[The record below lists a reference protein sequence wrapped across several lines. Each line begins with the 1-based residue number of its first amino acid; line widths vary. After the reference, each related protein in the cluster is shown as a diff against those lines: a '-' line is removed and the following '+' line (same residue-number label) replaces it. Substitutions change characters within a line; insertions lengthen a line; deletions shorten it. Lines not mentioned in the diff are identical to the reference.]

1 GLLNWFFIELILYR
15 GVSNITLRLKNKQ
28 NSPTA
33 PRLSYLVVAA
43 TILLLSPLI
52 MTAAASDNSG
62 EQIFERNL
70 NVGEGVEIQ
79 HSVTIEVVDTTEDI
93 VDSAEFSIS
102 SPQVFARTVKVF
114 MGDMPTRYETYS
126 GTCIYLEVVSVYGD
140 AVLLQVTGPKGWRA
154 TRYYEAE
161 AAKTESESATE
172 TVTVPELEIT
182 RTLDRNQVEPGGMV
196 EVTFKIKNTGNETAS
211 GIELDEPLL
220 RGAYQENCP
229 STLDDIAAGATER
242 VSYDLK
248 VVDTPPG
255 TYELGATLLN
265 YNSGTGA
272 AYSSESS
279 SNTIEVTAKEVQ
291 VPTLEVGITIES
303 DDNVII
309 CGDRFLATI
318 GVINTGNATS
328 GRVTV
333 KSRLPDD
340 VRVADGEIDPVYES
354 IKPGE
359 YEEYEVMLIA
369 YESGKHVIKM
379 DAMWADEEASASAE
393 FWAERSSLAIYY
405 PHILA
410 AVPIGLLLM
419 GIIRRHREYSY

>member
-1 GLLNWFFIELILYR
+1 M
-15 GVSNITLRLKNKQ
+15 
-28 NSPTA
+28 
-33 PRLSYLVVAA
+33 VVVA

-52 MTAAASDNSG
+52 MTATAADDYG
-62 EQIFERNL
+62 KQIFERNL
-70 NVGEGVEIQ
+70 DVGDGVEIE
-79 HSVTIEVVDTTEDI
+79 HIIKIEVVDTTEDI

-102 SPQVFARTVKVF
+102 SPRVFARTVKIF
-114 MGDMPTRYETYS
+114 AGDTPTKYETYG
-126 GTCIYLEVVSVYGD
+126 GTRIYLEVVSVHGKT
-140 AVLLQVTGPKGWRA
+140 ALLQVTGPKGWRA
-154 TRYYEAE
+154 TRYYETE
-161 AAKTESESATE
+161 AAKTESKPAAE

-182 RTLDRNQVEPGGMV
+182 RTLDRNYMEQGGTV

-211 GIELDEPLL
+211 EIELDEPLL

-229 STLDDIAAGATER
+229 FALDNIAAGATER
-242 VSYDLK
+242 VSYNLK
-248 VVDTPPG
+248 IVDTSPG
-255 TYELGATLLN
+255 MYELGATLLN
-265 YNSGTGA
+265 YK
-272 AYSSESS
+272 SESGAS
-279 SNTIEVTAKEVQ
+279 YSAESLSNTLEVTAKEVQ
-291 VPTLEVGITIES
+291 VPTLEIGITIES
-303 DDNVII
+303 DDDVII

-328 GRVTV
+328 GRITI
-333 KSRLPDD
+333 KSHLPDD

-354 IKPGE
+354 IKSGD

-369 YESGKHVIKM
+369 YEPGKHVIKM
-379 DAMWADEEASASAE
+379 DAMWADEGASASAE

>member
-1 GLLNWFFIELILYR
+1 M
-15 GVSNITLRLKNKQ
+15 
-28 NSPTA
+28 
-33 PRLSYLVVAA
+33 A
-43 TILLLSPLI
+43 TIILLLSPLI
-52 MTAAASDNSG
+52 MTAAASDNHG
-62 EQIFERNL
+62 ERISERNL

-79 HSVTIEVVDTTEDI
+79 HSVKIEVVDTTEDI

-114 MGDMPTRYETYS
+114 VGDMPTKYETYS
-126 GTCIYLEVVSVYGD
+126 GACIYLEVISVHD
-140 AVLLQVTGPKGWRA
+140 ETVLLLVTGPKGWRA

-161 AAKTESESATE
+161 GTKTESESATE

-182 RTLDRNQVEPGGMV
+182 RTIDRNYVEQGGTV
-196 EVTFKIKNTGNETAS
+196 EVTFKIKNDGNGTAS
-211 GIELDEPLL
+211 EIELDEPLL

-229 STLDDIAAGATER
+229 ATLDDIAAGATER

-248 VVDTPPG
+248 IVDTPPG
-255 TYELGATLLN
+255 TYELCATLLN
-265 YNSGTGA
+265 YEGKSGA

-279 SNTIEVTAKEVQ
+279 SNTLEVTAKEVQ
-291 VPTLEVGITIES
+291 VPTLEIGITIES
-303 DDNVII
+303 DDDVII
-309 CGDRFLATI
+309 CGDRFPATI

-328 GRVTV
+328 GRVTI
-333 KSRLPDD
+333 KSHLPDD

-354 IKPGE
+354 IKPGD

-369 YESGKHVIKM
+369 YEPGKHVIKM
-379 DAMWADEEASASAE
+379 DAMWADEDASASAE
-393 FWAERSSLAIYY
+393 FWAERSSLATYY

-410 AVPIGLLLM
+410 VVPIGLLLI